1 MPVLE
6 SVGAKVSSERCLS
19 ETKHTAILPSKPR
32 LGQHGRANSTGRTVQ
47 DPCTVPASSQQC
59 STFPL
64 TKRQQQI
71 HQFYSFFRE
80 SQGHLSSQLKH
91 QGKGAVSYLVWI
103 SSFQKMVE
111 SCEEPWNTCIKHS
124 PMAKL
129 IFHSITNGPP
139 RKCKSETVLIEE
151 MCCLAQKVIL
161 LPSRF
166 PSDIPAPLLSVR
178 SLHLKRTQQ
187 PRKICYVVSIFIVF
201 IAKGIICTIHHFEEK
216 SS

>member
-6 SVGAKVSSERCLS
+6 CVEPRWAVSAACQKWS
-19 ETKHTAILPSKPR
+19 TQQILPSKPR
-32 LGQHGRANSTGRTVQ
+32 LGQHGRANSTGRAVQ
-47 DPCTVPASSQQC
+47 HPSMVPGFSRQC

-80 SQGHLSSQLKH
+80 AQGHLSSQLKH
-91 QGKGAVSYLVWI
+91 QGKGAVGYLVWI
-103 SSFQKMVE
+103 SSFQKMVA
-111 SCEEPWNTCIKHS
+111 SRGEPWNTCIKHT

-139 RKCKSETVLIEE
+139 WKCNSETILTEE
-151 MCCLAQKVIL
+151 MCCLSQKVIL

-166 PSDIPAPLLSVR
+166 QSDLRTPLLSAR
-178 SLHLKRTQQ
+178 SLYLKRTQQ

-201 IAKGIICTIHHFEEK
+201 ITKGRICTIHHFEEK